1 MMRSDIQDERRAKA
15 AAEIVEGVRALR
27 QATTST
33 ATTAAGGASDGI
45 EVRPANAYEAVTR
58 QMVEALQEDLREIK
72 GRLNMLLFTIVGGV
86 AIDVVARVLAR

>member
-1 MMRSDIQDERRAKA
+1 MRARFEDERRQA
-15 AAEIVEGVRALR
+15 AAEIAEGVRALR
-27 QATTST
+27 
-33 ATTAAGGASDGI
+33 AASAGEGSPAEGI

>member
-1 MMRSDIQDERRAKA
+1 MRSDIRDERRAKA

-27 QATTST
+27 QATAAT
-33 ATTAAGGASDGI
+33 ATSAAGSPADGI

>member
-1 MMRSDIQDERRAKA
+1 MRSDIRDERRAKA

-27 QATTST
+27 QATAAT
-33 ATTAAGGASDGI
+33 ATSATGSPADGI